1 MSRSSAAPRFS
12 PRFLGP
18 RYWPTWLALG
28 LVRLLCQLPLSWLIA
43 AGERLGRAFGRIAH
57 RRRHVVDTNLR
68 LCFPELEEA
77 QRNYLI
83 DAHFAALGA
92 GIFETAAA
100 WFSPDRKFRAI
111 GEVTGLEHLQAA
123 RAGGHGVLLLT
134 GHFTTLEIAARYL
147 CLAGVRFHAMYR
159 PLENPLFD
167 YWMHGWREQ
176 RSGLPALPKDE
187 LRSLVRALR
196 KGDAIWY
203 GPDQTLEAPNAVFV
217 PFFGVP
223 TLSLTATSRLADMGR
238 ARVVPFFPQ
247 RIGRR
252 YRIVIGPALENFPSG
267 DDSAD
272 ARRVNALIEDAVRLC
287 PEQYFWIH
295 RRFKYQ
301 PKGMPDVYAR
311 SA

>member
-12 PRFLGP
+12 FRFLGP

-28 LVRLLCQLPLSWLIA
+28 IVRLLCLLPLGWLLT
-43 AGERLGRAFGRIAH
+43 AGESLGRSFGRLVKS
-57 RRRHVVDTNLR
+57 RRHIVATNLR
-68 LCFPELEEA
+68 LCFPELDAAARE
-77 QRNYLI
+77 YLI

-100 WFSPDRKFRAI
+100 WFASDRKFRDI
-111 GEVTGLEHLQAA
+111 GEVVGLEHLRAAQAD
-123 RAGGHGVLLLT
+123 GSGVLLLT
-134 GHFTTLEIAARYL
+134 GHFTTLEIAARFL
-147 CLAGVRFHAMYR
+147 GVNGVRFHAMYR
-159 PLENPLFD
+159 PLDNPLFD
-167 YWMHGWREQ
+167 YWMHGWREL

-196 KGDAIWY
+196 KGGAIWY
-203 GPDQTLEAPNAVFV
+203 GPDQTLEVPNAVFV

-223 TLSLTATSRLADMGR
+223 TLTLTATSRLAEMGR

-252 YRIVIGPALENFPSG
+252 YRIVVGPALDAFPSG
-267 DDSAD
+267 DDTAD
-272 ARRVNALIEDAVRLC
+272 ARRINALIEDAVKRC

-301 PKGMPDVYAR
+301 PPGMPDVYAR
-311 SA
+311 

>member
-1 MSRSSAAPRFS
+1 MSRASAAPPFAL
-12 PRFLGP
+12 RFLGP

-28 LVRLLCQLPLSWLIA
+28 LVRLFCLLPLPWLVAI
-43 AGERLGRAFGRIAH
+43 GERLGRVFGRLAKS
-57 RRRHVVDTNLR
+57 RRHIIATNLR
-68 LCFPELEEA
+68 LCFPQMPEA
-77 QRNYLI
+77 RRAYLI

-100 WFSPDRKFRAI
+100 WFSPDRMLRTY
-111 GEVTGLEHLQAA
+111 GEVVGLENLRAA
-123 RAGGHGVLLLT
+123 TADGSGALLLT

-147 CLAGVRFHAMYR
+147 CLAGVQFHAMYR
-159 PLENPLFD
+159 PLDNPLVD

-187 LRSLVRALR
+187 LRGLIKALR
-196 KGDAIWY
+196 QGRAIWY
-203 GPDQTLEAPNAVFV
+203 GPDQTLEAPNAQFI

-223 TLSLTATSRLADMGR
+223 TLTLTATSRLASMGR

-247 RIGRR
+247 RVGRR

-267 DDSAD
+267 NDTAD
-272 ARRVNALIEDAVRLC
+272 ARRINALLEEAILQC

-301 PKGMPDVYAR
+301 PPGMPDVYAR
-311 SA
+311 N